1 MIGDLFHAVDTG
13 QPLESVSRQL
23 APYSGERAAG
33 EPDPG
38 AREAVTAEPAGLRIQ
53 VDPAGSRRTG
63 LITWRQIDDLLRPGT
78 TPARRQIVT
87 QAWQVRVGFMAANA
101 SFRAVGEGR
110 LAAAA
115 EDELRAQAA
124 AAVTAIL
131 AAAHPAAGGQAP
143 QTADEDA
150 TVERIADLAAALPS
164 EPPRSRTPAG
174 QVTTGDI
181 IGHPGYRFQP
191 FRVAAPPRHTDAT
204 VEITGRLTE
213 PTGTEPAGPITLTLP
228 RAGRP
233 GPVVSVIPAPAR
245 SLRPLFPGHDAAADT
260 GQPAD
265 ARPDRAPRRNRRG
278 TVRRGSRTGR
288 RDSRQPAG
296 RTPNPQPGGDNAT
309 SSTLNCTV
317 RITCPSRTQRRT
329 ASAASSPGPGA
340 PRDSRPAGHRP
351 RLPRQPRGGPAGRRG
366 LTDGRA

>member
-1 MIGDLFHAVDTG
+1 M
-13 QPLESVSRQL
+13 
-23 APYSGERAAG
+23 
-33 EPDPG
+33 
-38 AREAVTAEPAGLRIQ
+38 
-53 VDPAGSRRTG
+53 
-63 LITWRQIDDLLRPGT
+63 

-87 QAWQVRVGFMAANA
+87 QARQVRVGFIAANA

-115 EDELRAQAA
+115 EDELHAQAA

-213 PTGTEPAGPITLTLP
+213 PTGTDPAGPITLTLP

-233 GPVVSVIPAPAR
+233 GPVVSVIPVPAR

-265 ARPDRAPRRNRRG
+265 ARPDRAG
-278 TVRRGSRTGR
+278 H
-288 RDSRQPAG
+288 
-296 RTPNPQPGGDNAT
+296 TPPKP
-309 SSTLNCTV
+309 
-317 RITCPSRTQRRT
+317 P
-329 ASAASSPGPGA
+329 
-340 PRDSRPAGHRP
+340 GHRP
-351 RLPRQPRGGPAGRRG
+351 TRFPHRTPRLPPASRTHPKPAARRRQCHQQQTQLHHQNHLLQQNPAPHRKRRQQPRPRRPPRQSASGTPAATPPRSHAAARPGDGASLSDELERVLDAIRQRRG
-366 LTDGRA
+366 AAADGHASE

>member
-1 MIGDLFHAVDTG
+1 MIGDLFHAVDTS

-53 VDPAGSRRTG
+53 VDPAGTRRTG

-87 QAWQVRVGFMAANA
+87 QARQVRVSFMAANA
-101 SFRAVGEGR
+101 SFCAVGEGR

-131 AAAHPAAGGQAP
+131 AAAHPAAGQAP
-143 QTADEDA
+143 QAADEDA
-150 TVERIADLAAALPS
+150 TVERIAALAAALPS

-213 PTGTEPAGPITLTLP
+213 PTGSEPAGPITLTLP

-265 ARPDRAPRRNRRG
+265 ARPDRAAPPPPKPPGHRPTRFPHRMPRLPPA
-278 TVRRGSRTGR
+278 SRTHPKPAAR
-288 RDSRQPAG
+288 RRQCHQQHTQLHRQNHLPQQNPPPHRKRRQQPRPRQPPRQPASGTPAATPPAATRRPG
-296 RTPNPQPGGDNAT
+296 RET
-309 SSTLNCTV
+309 
-317 RITCPSRTQRRT
+317 
-329 ASAASSPGPGA
+329 GP
-340 PRDSRPAGHRP
+340 H
-351 RLPRQPRGGPAGRRG
+351 
-366 LTDGRA
+366 